1 MESYLAVFLGGGL
14 GSIARYSIAKIDIS
28 HLTNFPVNTLTSNVL
43 SSLLLGIFLGLF
55 IQNNY
60 FSPTIKLLLITGFCG
75 GFSTYS
81 AFTFET
87 LELFKFEKYLLAISN
102 IFLNLVLCITFLL
115 IGMGILKFLYK

>member
-14 GSIARYSIAKIDIS
+14 GSIVRYSIAKIDLS

-102 IFLNLVLCITFLL
+102 IILNLVLCITFLL
-115 IGMGILKFLYK
+115 IGMGLLKSLYK